1 MFKRNVQTLDN
12 VINQFLRK
20 EGLETPL
27 LQKRLIDA
35 WEKVTGAVV
44 ERYTGEKFI
53 KNQTLFVKINN
64 PALTAQVLVN
74 VARASMRQ
82 QPGCYTMIEIPVI
95 DLLPG
100 DREEIVGHLV

>member
-35 WEKVTGAVV
+35 WETVTGAVV

-64 PALTAQVLVN
+64 PALRSDLSMMRSELVRKLN
-74 VARASMRQ
+74 AEVGSMLITDVR
-82 QPGCYTMIEIPVI
+82 IF
-95 DLLPG
+95 
-100 DREEIVGHLV
+100 

>member
-64 PALTAQVLVN
+64 PALRSDLSMMRSELVRKLN
-74 VARASMRQ
+74 AEVGSMLITDVR
-82 QPGCYTMIEIPVI
+82 IF
-95 DLLPG
+95 
-100 DREEIVGHLV
+100 